1 MFDRFGQIAFEPVP
15 LARFGL
21 ASEWKKLGATQ
32 DEALGLIERYR
43 EAENEVRALEAQR
56 DAARD
61 TDLRAAS
68 SAVRAGKDAPEPQA
82 EPALERKIVAA
93 ARTREIL
100 ERAAGDAIA
109 DAQAMRQRNAA
120 ALGADIQA
128 ALADKAAT
136 LAEYARQ
143 AAVLYGQVE
152 DGRRLAARLV
162 PPPPAPSMEDTP
174 AGDTT
179 IMMTAG
185 TTASAPARGDVEGI
199 LNYLARMGRGG
210 KP

>member
-15 LARFGL
+15 LERFGL
-21 ASEWKKLGATQ
+21 ASEWKKLEKIQ
-32 DEALGLIERYR
+32 DEATGLIERYR
-43 EAENEVRALEAQR
+43 EAEAEVRALEAQR
-56 DAARD
+56 DAAREA
-61 TDLRAAS
+61 DLRAAS
-68 SAVRAGKDAPEPQA
+68 TAVRAGKDAPEPQA
-82 EPALERKIVAA
+82 EPALERKLEAA
-93 ARTREIL
+93 TRTREIL
-100 ERAAGDAIA
+100 ERATADAIGE
-109 DAQAMRQRNAA
+109 AQADRQRHAT

-128 ALADKAAT
+128 ALAEKAAK
-136 LAEYARQ
+136 LAECARQ

-185 TTASAPARGDVEGI
+185 TTASAPPRGDVEGI